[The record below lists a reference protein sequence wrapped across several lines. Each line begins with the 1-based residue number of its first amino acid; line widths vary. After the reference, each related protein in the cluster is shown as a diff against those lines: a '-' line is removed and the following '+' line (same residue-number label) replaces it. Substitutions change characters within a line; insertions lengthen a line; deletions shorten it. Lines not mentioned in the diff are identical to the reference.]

1 MSMTLNVMS
10 IIQSVALYN
19 AARPYQAGVFF
30 GVVFGIYSLH
40 QRLFMLDKYDF
51 KTAMVT
57 APILLLHLEFWKCMT
72 TTTSRA
78 FDLGVRGRLLG
89 T

>member
-1 MSMTLNVMS
+1 MSLTLNVMS
-10 IIQSVALYN
+10 LIQNVALYN
-19 AARPYQAGVFF
+19 AARPYQAGIFF

-40 QRLFMLDKYDF
+40 QRFFMLDKYDL

-72 TTTSRA
+72 ATTSGA
-78 FDLGVRGRLLG
+78 FDLGVQGRIFS